1 MQAAR
6 IAGSGPA
13 VRPQRAGFV
22 LAMVVG
28 TSLLTGVGMSIMS
41 VAFPEIRRAF
51 PDTTAAQLSWI
62 NNLFTIVSAATLI
75 PCGVLADRLGRKRML
90 LAGVALF
97 TAGSVIGALAPGPGW
112 IMIGRTVQA
121 LGSSAYGPASTA
133 LLISAFP
140 PERIGTAIGIWAV
153 SSGVASASGPS
164 LGGFVIDRGGWQWA
178 FWINL
183 PVGLLALAL
192 GPFLL
197 RETATDRTRRLPDL
211 LGVALVMAATSALT
225 FGLVQRKTEPRWGW
239 LGPNTWLSFA
249 VGAALLTWFLRRCR
263 RHANPLLDLGLF
275 RAHSVRVGMI
285 GTLAVAVSWF
295 ALSWAL
301 VQHTINVWH
310 WSVFEAGMAT
320 APGTLVSGI
329 SGVVTGRLA
338 ARHGHRWFI
347 LAGSAGLVACCAFY
361 WLTLGEAPV
370 LWSALLP
377 GSVVAGM
384 FAGFVF
390 PAYIATTMHGV
401 PAEQHSVGSAV
412 NFMAQRSGITFGTAL
427 AITFIA
433 SNPGVQA
440 LRHSLVLAL
449 AGSAVCFGVGLLVR
463 EERPAVAH
471 T

>member
-1 MQAAR
+1 
-6 IAGSGPA
+6 
-13 VRPQRAGFV
+13 
-22 LAMVVG
+22 
-28 TSLLTGVGMSIMS
+28 
-41 VAFPEIRRAF
+41 
-51 PDTTAAQLSWI
+51 
-62 NNLFTIVSAATLI
+62 
-75 PCGVLADRLGRKRML
+75 
-90 LAGVALF
+90 
-97 TAGSVIGALAPGPGW
+97 
-112 IMIGRTVQA
+112 
-121 LGSSAYGPASTA
+121 
-133 LLISAFP
+133 
-140 PERIGTAIGIWAV
+140 
-153 SSGVASASGPS
+153 
-164 LGGFVIDRGGWQWA
+164 
-178 FWINL
+178 
-183 PVGLLALAL
+183 
-192 GPFLL
+192 
-197 RETATDRTRRLPDL
+197 
-211 LGVALVMAATSALT
+211 
-225 FGLVQRKTEPRWGW
+225 
-239 LGPNTWLSFA
+239 
-249 VGAALLTWFLRRCR
+249 
-263 RHANPLLDLGLF
+263 
-275 RAHSVRVGMI
+275 
-285 GTLAVAVSWF
+285 
-295 ALSWAL
+295 
-301 VQHTINVWH
+301 
-310 WSVFEAGMAT
+310 
-320 APGTLVSGI
+320 
-329 SGVVTGRLA
+329 VVTGRLA